1 MIYTVTMN
9 PALDYRI
16 YTEQIN
22 HGKINWSEREEL
34 HAGGKGI
41 NVSAV
46 LHSFGVETTALGF
59 VGGQTGEMLCR
70 FLDQD
75 KIANDFLR
83 VRGLTRINVKVREKK
98 SETDINGA
106 GPEVT
111 QKDLDRLVEKLV
123 QVPENSVVVLAGSVP
138 SSLSQ
143 ESYSYILESLQGKDL
158 RIVADTAGRLL
169 KGILK
174 YRPWLVKPNREE
186 LSELFG
192 VMVENCSQAYELAQE
207 LIRMGARNVIVS
219 LGEDGAIFMSD
230 QGKKERAASY
240 FGCVK
245 DTVGSGD
252 ALLAA
257 FLAAKESGANDR
269 QALSLGVAAGCAT
282 AFRSGLASAAETRLL
297 MENGILKKIE

>member
-22 HGKINWSEREEL
+22 HGEINWSEREEL

-41 NVSAV
+41 NVSTV
-46 LHSFGVETTALGF
+46 LHSFGVDTMALGF

-83 VRGLTRINVKVREKK
+83 VRGMTRINVKVREK
-98 SETDINGA
+98 SAETDINGA
-106 GPEVT
+106 GPEVS
-111 QKDLDRLVEKLV
+111 QKDLDRLVEKLM
-123 QVPENSVVVLAGSVP
+123 QVPEKSAVVLAGSIP

-143 ESYSYILESLQGKDL
+143 DSYSYILESLRGKDL

-169 KGILK
+169 KDILK

-192 VMVENCSQAYELAQE
+192 VAIEDGSRAYELAEE
-207 LIRMGARNVIVS
+207 LLRMGARNVIVS
-219 LGEDGAIFMSD
+219 LGADGAIFMSEN
-230 QGKKERAASY
+230 GIKERAASY
-240 FGCVK
+240 YGRVK

-257 FLAAKESGANDR
+257 FLAAKESGASDR
-269 QALSLGVAAGCAT
+269 QALALGVAAGCAT

-297 MENGILKKIE
+297 MDNGILKKI

>member
-9 PALDYRI
+9 PALDYRV
-16 YTEQIN
+16 YTDQIN
-22 HGKINWSEREEL
+22 HGAINWSEREEL

-41 NVSAV
+41 NVSTV
-46 LHSFGVETTALGF
+46 LHSFGVDTMALGF
-59 VGGQTGEMLCR
+59 VGGQTGETLCR
-70 FLDQD
+70 LLEQD

-98 SETDINGA
+98 VETDINGA

-111 QKDLDRLVEKLV
+111 QKDLDRLAEKLM
-123 QVPENSVVVLAGSVP
+123 QVPEKSVVVLAGSIP
-138 SSLSQ
+138 ASLSQ
-143 ESYSYILESLQGKDL
+143 DSYSYILELLKGKDL

-169 KGILK
+169 KEILK

-192 VMVENCSQAYELAQE
+192 VTIENCSQAYKFAEEL
-207 LIRMGARNVIVS
+207 LRMGARNVIVS
-219 LGEDGAIFMSD
+219 LGEDGAIFMSE
-230 QGKKERAASY
+230 QGGKERVASY

-257 FLAAKESGANDR
+257 YLAAKENGANDR

-297 MENGILKKIE
+297 MENGILKKL